1 MLAIRDNV
9 IETKSYSFAI
19 SIINVYKELQKNN
32 EYVLSKQLLR
42 SGTSIGA
49 NVKEGLRANSKK
61 DFSYKMNIALKEANE
76 TEYWISLL
84 IDTGYLDRTMSQQ
97 LLSDCKELCRI
108 LNSIVKT
115 SRDNMLVEEETA
127 EYEFNWSLI
136 D

>member
-1 MLAIRDNV
+1 MGIRDNI
-9 IETKSYSFAI
+9 IEIKSYGFAI
-19 SIINVYKELQKNN
+19 SAINVYKKLQQDK

-49 NVKEGLRANSKK
+49 NVKEALRANSKK

-84 IDTGYLDRTMSQQ
+84 IDTGYLDKMSSQQ
-97 LLSDCKELCRI
+97 ILSDCKELCRI
-108 LNSIVKT
+108 LNSIVRT
-115 SRDNMLVEEETA
+115 TRDNILVEEEP
-127 EYEFNWSLI
+127 EPYEFNWSLI

>member
-1 MLAIRDNV
+1 MLAIKDNI

-19 SIINVYKELQKNN
+19 SIINIYKSLQQKN

-84 IDTGYLDRTMSQQ
+84 IDTGYLDRSSSQE

-108 LNSIVKT
+108 LSAIVKT
-115 SRDNMLVEEETA
+115 TRDNILVEEEIEA
-127 EYEFNWSLI
+127 YDFNWSLI

>member
-1 MLAIRDNV
+1 MLAIKDNI

-19 SIINVYKELQKNN
+19 SIINIYKSLQHKN

-84 IDTGYLDRTMSQQ
+84 IDTGYLDRSSSQE

-108 LNSIVKT
+108 LSAIVKT
-115 SRDNMLVEEETA
+115 TRDNILVEEETEA
-127 EYEFNWSLI
+127 YDFNWSLI